1 MDDRDTRSKQI
12 STVTF
17 WHIIFP
23 IMALA
28 TLLFVL
34 YVVFRFPDEAIPV
47 SVKPINLRNV
57 AGNSAV

>member
-23 IMALA
+23 IMAIV

-34 YVVFRFPDEAIPV
+34 YVIFRFPDEAIPV
-47 SVKPINLRNV
+47 SIRSMNMRN
-57 AGNSAV
+57 AAANSSV